1 MKFIENIKKQAQE
14 EGVKIVLP
22 ETMDERILKAAEI
35 TLKENIANLILIGN
49 KKEILAKN
57 KNLSNCEIIDP
68 ETSELTHFFAKE
80 LFELRKNKGMTE
92 DEALKLLKTDYMY
105 FACMMVKEHLADGVV
120 SGACHSTANTLRPAL
135 QIIKTMPNVSLVST
149 FFMMEIPN
157 CSYKEDGLYLF
168 SDCGLVQ
175 NPTKEELA
183 DIALSSI
190 KSFEDLTKEKAITA
204 MLSYST
210 LNSAQHEM
218 VTKVR
223 EATKLAK
230 EKNKEALIDGELQ
243 LDAAIDEEVARLKA
257 PNSPVAGKANVLIFP
272 NLDAGN
278 IGYKL
283 VQRFAHANAYG
294 PITQGMNASINDLSR
309 GCTIEDIVGT
319 IAITA
324 VQAQNKKHQ

>member
-1 MKFIENIKKQAQE
+1 MKFIESIKKQAQE
-14 EGVKIVLP
+14 EVVKIVLP

-49 KKEILAKN
+49 KEEILAKN
-57 KNLSNCEIIDP
+57 QNLSNCEIIDP

-80 LFELRKNKGMTE
+80 LFELRKDKGITE
-92 DEALKLLKTDYMY
+92 QEALNFLKTDYMY

-175 NPTKEELA
+175 NPTKEKLA

-204 MLSYST
+204 MLSHST

-230 EKNKEALIDGELQ
+230 KKNKEALIDGELQ
-243 LDAAIDEEVARLKA
+243 LDAAIDEEVAKLKA

-294 PITQGMNASINDLSR
+294 PITQGMNAPINDLSR
-309 GCTIEDIVGT
+309 GCTIDDIIGT

-324 VQAQNKKHQ
+324 VQVQNKKHK

>member
-14 EGVKIVLP
+14 EVVKIVLP

-49 KKEILAKN
+49 KEEILAKN
-57 KNLSNCEIIDP
+57 QNLSNCEIIDP
-68 ETSELTHFFAKE
+68 ETSELTHFFAKD
-80 LFELRKNKGMTE
+80 LFELRKNKGITE
-92 DEALKLLKTDYMY
+92 EETLNLLKADYMY
-105 FACMMVKEHLADGVV
+105 FACMMVKEDLADGVV

-190 KSFEDLTKEKAITA
+190 KSFEDLTNEKAITA
-204 MLSYST
+204 MLSHST

-230 EKNKEALIDGELQ
+230 KKNKEALIDGELQ
-243 LDAAIDEEVARLKA
+243 LDAAIDEEVAKLKA

-294 PITQGMNASINDLSR
+294 PITQGMNAPINDLSR
-309 GCTIEDIVGT
+309 GCTIEDIIGT

-324 VQAQNKKHQ
+324 VQAQNQKHK

>member
-14 EGVKIVLP
+14 EVVKIVLP
-22 ETMDERILKAAEI
+22 ETMDKRILKAAEI

-49 KKEILAKN
+49 KEEILAKN
-57 KNLSNCEIIDP
+57 QNLSNCEIIDP
-68 ETSELTHFFAKE
+68 ETSELTHFFAKD
-80 LFELRKNKGMTE
+80 LFELRKNKGITE
-92 DEALKLLKTDYMY
+92 EEALNLLKADYMY

-190 KSFEDLTKEKAITA
+190 KSFEDLTNEKAITA
-204 MLSYST
+204 MLSHST

-230 EKNKEALIDGELQ
+230 KKNKEALIDGELQ
-243 LDAAIDEEVARLKA
+243 LDAAIDEEVAKLKA

-283 VQRFAHANAYG
+283 VQRFARANAYG
-294 PITQGMNASINDLSR
+294 PITQGMNAPINDLSR
-309 GCTIEDIVGT
+309 GCTIEDIIGT

-324 VQAQNKKHQ
+324 VQAQNKKHK

>member
-1 MKFIENIKKQAQE
+1 MKFIEKMKTQAKKE
-14 EGVKIVLP
+14 LVKIVLP

-35 TLKENIANLILIGN
+35 TLKENITNLILIGN
-49 KKEILAKN
+49 KEEILTKN
-57 KNLSNCEIIDP
+57 KDLSNCEIIDP

-92 DEALKLLKTDYMY
+92 DEALNLLKADYMY

-135 QIIKTMPNVSLVST
+135 QIIKTIPNVSLVST

-190 KSFEDLTKEKAITA
+190 KSFEDLTNEKAITA
-204 MLSYST
+204 MLSHST
-210 LNSAQHEM
+210 LNSAHHEM

-230 EKNKEALIDGELQ
+230 KKNKEALIDGELQ

-257 PNSPVAGKANVLIFP
+257 PDSPVAGKANVLIFP

-294 PITQGMNASINDLSR
+294 PITQGINATINDLSR
-309 GCTIEDIVGT
+309 GCTIEDIIGT

-324 VQAQNKKHQ
+324 VQAQRKKHE

>member
-1 MKFIENIKKQAQE
+1 MKFIENIKKQAKE
-14 EGVKIVLP
+14 EVVKIVLP
-22 ETMDERILKAAEI
+22 ETMDKRILKAAEI

-49 KKEILAKN
+49 KEEILTKN

-135 QIIKTMPNVSLVST
+135 QIIKTIPNVSLVST

-190 KSFEDLTKEKAITA
+190 KSFEDLTNEKAITA
-204 MLSYST
+204 MLSHST

-230 EKNKEALIDGELQ
+230 AKNKEALIDGELQ

-257 PNSPVAGKANVLIFP
+257 PDSPVAGKANVLIFP

-294 PITQGMNASINDLSR
+294 PITQGMNAPINDLSR
-309 GCTIEDIVGT
+309 GCTIEDIIGT

-324 VQAQNKKHQ
+324 VQAQNKKHR

>member
-1 MKFIENIKKQAQE
+1 MKFIENIKKQAKE
-14 EGVKIVLP
+14 EVVKIVLP
-22 ETMDERILKAAEI
+22 ETMDKRILKAAEI

-49 KKEILAKN
+49 KEEILTKN

-135 QIIKTMPNVSLVST
+135 QIIKTIPNVSLVST

-190 KSFEDLTKEKAITA
+190 KSFEDLTNEKAITA
-204 MLSYST
+204 MLSHST

-230 EKNKEALIDGELQ
+230 AKNKEALIDGELQ

-257 PNSPVAGKANVLIFP
+257 PDSPVAGKANVLIFP

-294 PITQGMNASINDLSR
+294 PITQGMNAPINDLSR
-309 GCTIEDIVGT
+309 GCTIEDIIGT

-324 VQAQNKKHQ
+324 VQAQNKQHR

>member
-14 EGVKIVLP
+14 EVVKIVLP

-49 KKEILAKN
+49 KEEILAKN
-57 KNLSNCEIIDP
+57 QNLSNCEIIDP
-68 ETSELTHFFAKE
+68 ETSELTHFFAKD
-80 LFELRKNKGMTE
+80 LFELRKNKGITE
-92 DEALKLLKTDYMY
+92 EEALNLLKADYMY
-105 FACMMVKEHLADGVV
+105 FACMMVKEDLADGVV

-190 KSFEDLTKEKAITA
+190 KSFEDLTNEKAITA
-204 MLSYST
+204 MLSHST

-230 EKNKEALIDGELQ
+230 KKNKEALIDGELQ
-243 LDAAIDEEVARLKA
+243 LDAAIDEEVAKLKA

-294 PITQGMNASINDLSR
+294 PITQGMNAPINDLSR
-309 GCTIEDIVGT
+309 GCTIEDIIGT

-324 VQAQNKKHQ
+324 VQAQNQKHK

>member
-14 EGVKIVLP
+14 EVVKIVLP

-49 KKEILAKN
+49 KEEILAKN
-57 KNLSNCEIIDP
+57 QNLSNCEIIDP

-80 LFELRKNKGMTE
+80 LFELRKDKGITE
-92 DEALKLLKTDYMY
+92 QEALNFLKTDYMY

-135 QIIKTMPNVSLVST
+135 QIIKTIPNVSLVST

-157 CSYKEDGLYLF
+157 CSYKKDGLYLF

-190 KSFEDLTKEKAITA
+190 KSFEDLTNEKAITA
-204 MLSYST
+204 MLSHST

-230 EKNKEALIDGELQ
+230 KKNKEALIDGELQ
-243 LDAAIDEEVARLKA
+243 LDAAIDEEVAKLKA

-294 PITQGMNASINDLSR
+294 PITQGMNAPINDLSR
-309 GCTIEDIVGT
+309 GCTIDDIIGT

-324 VQAQNKKHQ
+324 VQVQNKKHK

>member
-14 EGVKIVLP
+14 KIVKIVLP

-49 KKEILAKN
+49 KEEILTKN

-80 LFELRKNKGMTE
+80 FFELRKDKGMTE
-92 DEALKLLKTDYMY
+92 DETLKLLKTDYMY

-135 QIIKTMPNVSLVST
+135 QIIKTIPNVSLVST

-190 KSFEDLTKEKAITA
+190 KSFEDLTNEKAITA
-204 MLSYST
+204 MLSHST
-210 LNSAQHEM
+210 LNSAQHKM

-230 EKNKEALIDGELQ
+230 AKNKEALIDGELQ

-257 PNSPVAGKANVLIFP
+257 PDSPVAGKANVLIFP

-294 PITQGMNASINDLSR
+294 PITQGMNAPINDLSR
-309 GCTIEDIVGT
+309 GCTIEDIIGT

-324 VQAQNKKHQ
+324 VQAQNKKHR